1 MHSSAKFY
9 SSRQW
14 EKETFQSK
22 AKDIINRYKEYNA
35 CIELT
40 ALNTEDNLD
49 EVSKDFC
56 NALFDRGISEQNIDN
71 ILRLIKIELNKISD
85 NDEKWLKETLCGK
98 KVINNE

>member
-1 MHSSAKFY
+1 M
-9 SSRQW
+9 
-14 EKETFQSK
+14 KETFQSK

>member
-1 MHSSAKFY
+1 M
-9 SSRQW
+9 
-14 EKETFQSK
+14 KETFQSK

-56 NALFDRGISEQNIDN
+56 NTLFDRGISEQNIDN

>member
-1 MHSSAKFY
+1 M
-9 SSRQW
+9 
-14 EKETFQSK
+14 KETFQSK

-56 NALFDRGISEQNIDN
+56 NTLFDRGISEQNIDN

-85 NDEKWLKETLCGK
+85 NDEKWLQETLCGK
-98 KVINNE
+98 KVISNE

>member
-1 MHSSAKFY
+1 M
-9 SSRQW
+9 
-14 EKETFQSK
+14 KETFQSK
-22 AKDIINRYKEYNA
+22 AKDIISRYKEYNA

-56 NALFDRGISEQNIDN
+56 NALYDRGISEQNIDN

>member
-1 MHSSAKFY
+1 M
-9 SSRQW
+9 
-14 EKETFQSK
+14 KETFQSK

-56 NALFDRGISEQNIDN
+56 NTLFDRGISEQNIDN

-98 KVINNE
+98 KVISNE

>member
-1 MHSSAKFY
+1 M
-9 SSRQW
+9 
-14 EKETFQSK
+14 KETFQSK

-49 EVSKDFC
+49 EISKDFC
-56 NALFDRGISEQNIDN
+56 NTLFDRGISEQNIDN

-98 KVINNE
+98 KVVNNE

>member
-1 MHSSAKFY
+1 M
-9 SSRQW
+9 
-14 EKETFQSK
+14 KETFQSK

-85 NDEKWLKETLCGK
+85 NDEKWLHETLCGK
-98 KVINNE
+98 KVISNE

>member
-1 MHSSAKFY
+1 M
-9 SSRQW
+9 
-14 EKETFQSK
+14 KETFQSK

-49 EVSKDFC
+49 EISKDFC
-56 NALFDRGISEQNIDN
+56 NVLFDRGISEQNIDN

>member
-1 MHSSAKFY
+1 M
-9 SSRQW
+9 
-14 EKETFQSK
+14 KETFQSK

-49 EVSKDFC
+49 EISKDFC
-56 NALFDRGISEQNIDN
+56 NTLFDRGISEQNIDN